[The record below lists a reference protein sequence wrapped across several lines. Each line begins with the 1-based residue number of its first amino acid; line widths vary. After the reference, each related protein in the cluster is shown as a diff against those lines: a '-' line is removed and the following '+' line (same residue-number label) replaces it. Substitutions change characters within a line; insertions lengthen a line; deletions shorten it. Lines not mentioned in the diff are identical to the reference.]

1 MAALKDAQMAPP
13 YQDRGIMAKDAV
25 KLFRMALAALDAH
38 ADHAAEVERLEQR
51 LLDQHHE
58 LAGLHEHNAILAE
71 RVRVLEEALR
81 NIVAHEVD
89 YMTRNHLGDPE
100 KQSYII
106 QARAALAQPQQKEGS
121 DD

>member
-1 MAALKDAQMAPP
+1 MSVTRYEP
-13 YQDRGIMAKDAV
+13 YANPRGRGPEMGIIPDGRYM
-25 KLFRMALAALDAH
+25 LH

-106 QARAALAQPQQKEGS
+106 QARAALAQPQQKEGE
-121 DD
+121 